1 MVINDKYEGL
11 YILMEKI
18 KRDKSRVDVSSLKLT
33 DNTGD
38 DVTGGYILKIDKTE
52 GSTSKLWNTTLTVGL
67 QTYTIPIQIEYP
79 KITDITEAQFN
90 YIKKYVTD
98 FETSLKGSDYL
109 TPKAQWRDM
118 IDIDSFV
125 DYFLITEF
133 TKNVDGYRLSTYF
146 YKDKDSKGGKLKMG
160 PAWDYNLAF
169 GNADYLEGYKATGWQ
184 YKIND
189 LAIAAKDINF
199 LSPTWWERLAVD
211 STFRYKA
218 SKRWE
223 VLRKTALNPDR
234 INAWMDSTANVLQE
248 PRVRNN
254 NRWTGVLGYKIWPNY
269 FVGATYEQET
279 AWLKDWIRQRTD
291 WLDAQLKV
299 FGQPLANEEE
309 IARKFP
315 LRVFP
320 NPTESETIIEYDV
333 LKKGKVGINVYDFTG
348 KLLKTV
354 LDEEKNINTYQIKL
368 NSENFSSG
376 IYLIDYQLD
385 GIHVESMR
393 IMKK

>member
-1 MVINDKYEGL
+1 
-11 YILMEKI
+11 
-18 KRDKSRVDVSSLKLT
+18 
-33 DNTGD
+33 
-38 DVTGGYILKIDKTE
+38 
-52 GSTSKLWNTTLTVGL
+52 
-67 QTYTIPIQIEYP
+67 
-79 KITDITEAQFN
+79 
-90 YIKKYVTD
+90 
-98 FETSLKGSDYL
+98 
-109 TPKAQWRDM
+109 
-118 IDIDSFV
+118 
-125 DYFLITEF
+125 
-133 TKNVDGYRLSTYF
+133 
-146 YKDKDSKGGKLKMG
+146 MG

-169 GNADYLEGYKATGWQ
+169 GNADYLEGYKSTGWQ

-189 LAIAAKDINF
+189 LAIPAKDTYF
-199 LSPTWWERLAVD
+199 LSPTWWERLSAD

-248 PRVRNN
+248 PRIRNN

-279 AWLKDWIRQRTD
+279 AWMKDWIRQRTV

-309 IARKFP
+309 IAKKFP
-315 LRVFP
+315 LNVFP
-320 NPTESETIIEYDV
+320 NPTESETTIEFEV
-333 LKKGKVGINVYDFTG
+333 LKKGKVRINMYDFTG

-354 LDEEKNINTYQIKL
+354 LEEDKNINTYQIKL
-368 NSENFSSG
+368 NSENLSSG
-376 IYLIDYQLD
+376 IYLIDYQLND
-385 GIHVESMR
+385 VHVESMR